1 MLTAAA
7 KDGPAVSTTLNA
19 SIVGLQWGDE
29 GKGKLV
35 DLLMEDFD
43 GVVRFNGGANAGH
56 SVVIG
61 DERYALHLLPSGVLR
76 PGKRALIAS
85 GVAVDPETLLAEIKG
100 IEERGV
106 SSDGLMVCDRAHV
119 VMPYHKVEDELREE
133 ALAATARGAERL
145 MAGEIGTTRRG
156 IGPCYAEKANRATAI
171 RVGDLVRPDVL
182 RDKLRVACQFK
193 QATLGGLAGLAGVD
207 APTID
212 EGELYERLTGWGRE
226 LSGAIGDVGSV
237 IGEMMAGG
245 KRLLFEGAN
254 ATLLDVDH
262 GTYPYVTASNTCSI
276 GIPSG
281 AGVCPSQVGHVIGVL
296 KAYSTRVGAGPMPT
310 ELTDDVGDGIRERG
324 REYGTT
330 TGRPRRVGWL
340 DLVAARYAVQLN
352 GAREL
357 AVTLVDVLSG
367 IETLKLC
374 VGYRYRGENID
385 RFLPDGP
392 ALEACEPIY
401 EEVPGFQEDI
411 DETREWGAL
420 PEGARAYLGRIESF
434 VGCPVK
440 WVGVGPA
447 RDQTIVRTEA

>member
-1 MLTAAA
+1 MLTAAERN
-7 KDGPAVSTTLNA
+7 GVVTTLNA

-35 DLLMEDFD
+35 DLLMEDYD

-61 DERYALHLLPSGVLR
+61 DARYALHLLPSGVLR
-76 PGKRALIAS
+76 PGKRALIAN
-85 GVAVDPETLLAEIKG
+85 GVAVDPETLIAEIKG
-100 IEERGV
+100 IEKRGV
-106 SSDGLMVCDRAHV
+106 SAGGLVVSERAHV
-119 VMPYHKVEDELREE
+119 VMPYHKLEDGLREE
-133 ALAATARGAERL
+133 ALAASARGDERL

-171 RVGDLVRPDVL
+171 RMGDLVRPDVL

-193 QATLGGLAGLAGVD
+193 QATLGGLASLAG
-207 APTID
+207 AEPPEID
-212 EGELYERLTGWGRE
+212 ERALFEQLTGWGRE
-226 LSGAIGDVGSV
+226 LKHVIGDVGAV
-237 IGEMMAGG
+237 MEEMAANGQ
-245 KRLLFEGAN
+245 RLLFEGAN

-276 GIPSG
+276 GISAG
-281 AGVCPSQVGHVIGVL
+281 AGVPPSRVGQVIGVL

-310 ELTDDVGDGIRERG
+310 ELTDAVGDGIRERG

-340 DLVAARYAVQLN
+340 DLVAARYAVRLN
-352 GAREL
+352 GATEL
-357 AVTLVDVLSG
+357 AVTLADVLSG

-374 VGYRYRGENID
+374 VGYRYQGEVID
-385 RFLPDGP
+385 RFQPDGST
-392 ALEACEPIY
+392 LEACEPIY

-411 DETREWGAL
+411 DEMREWGAL
-420 PEGARAYLGRIESF
+420 PEGARDYLGRIESF
-434 VGCPVK
+434 VGCPVR

>member
-1 MLTAAA
+1 MLTASAQEGSA
-7 KDGPAVSTTLNA
+7 ILTTLNA
-19 SIVGLQWGDE
+19 TIVGLQWGDE

-35 DLLMEDFD
+35 DLVMEDYD

-61 DERYALHLLPSGVLR
+61 SERYALHLLPSGVLR
-76 PGKRALIAS
+76 PGKRAMIAN
-85 GVAVDPETLLAEIKG
+85 GVAVDPETLLSEIKG
-100 IEERGV
+100 IEDRGV
-106 SSDGLMVCDRAHV
+106 SAAGLLVSDRAHV
-119 VMPYHKVEDELREE
+119 VMPYHKAEDGLREE
-133 ALAATARGAERL
+133 ALAAIARGAERL

-171 RVGDLVRPDVL
+171 RMGDLIRPDVL
-182 RDKLRVACQFK
+182 KDKLQVACQFK
-193 QATLGGLAGLAGVD
+193 RATLGGLAQLAGVD
-207 APTID
+207 APEIN
-212 EGELYERLTGWGRE
+212 EAELFEQLTGWGRD
-226 LSGAIGDVGSV
+226 LKSVIGDVCAAMQ
-237 IGEMMAGG
+237 EMTSKGQ
-245 KRLLFEGAN
+245 RLLFEGAN

-262 GTYPYVTASNTCSI
+262 GTYPYVTASNTCSV
-276 GIPSG
+276 GIPAG
-281 AGVCPSQVGHVIGVL
+281 AGVPPSQVGQVFGVL

-310 ELTDDVGDGIRERG
+310 ELTDAVGDGIRERG

-340 DLVAARYAVQLN
+340 DLVAARYAARLN
-352 GAREL
+352 GVTEL
-357 AVTLVDVLSG
+357 AVTLTDVLSG

-374 VGYRYRGENID
+374 VGYRHEGEKID

-401 EEVPGFQEDI
+401 EEVPGFREDI
-411 DETREWGAL
+411 DGMREWGAL
-420 PEGARAYLGRIESF
+420 PEGARNYLERIESF
-434 VGCPVK
+434 VGCPVR